1 MDTSKVYKKYLIKGV
16 YKIIGV
22 DKIHITELPIGVWT
36 DDYKKFLETLI
47 DDSSNKKNKKKQI
60 LKNYTDMSTDTEV
73 DITLKLVPG
82 VMQRLLP
89 KKADWGCNQLEKVL
103 GLYTTRTTTNMNLFD
118 SRQRLKKFTTVYE
131 IMDSYFTVRYDLYV
145 KRKEYQMEKL
155 AQQLV
160 KLSNKARFIQE
171 QIVEPPTLVLRKKK
185 KQQVIELLKSKNYDV
200 IDGDEEFKY
209 LRTMPIDSVEEEN
222 VAKLLNGERK

>member
-1 MDTSKVYKKYLIKGV
+1 
-16 YKIIGV
+16 
-22 DKIHITELPIGVWT
+22 
-36 DDYKKFLETLI
+36 
-47 DDSSNKKNKKKQI
+47 
-60 LKNYTDMSTDTEV
+60 MSTDTEV

-82 VMQRLLP
+82 VMQKLLP

-118 SRQRLKKFTTVYE
+118 SQQRLKKFTTVYE

-185 KQQVIELLKSKNYDV
+185 KQQVIELLKISRD
-200 IDGDEEFKY
+200 
-209 LRTMPIDSVEEEN
+209 
-222 VAKLLNGERK
+222 